1 MKIGEKDTHV
11 GLGTPSIILIVLVV
25 SMVVFALL
33 ALRSAQN
40 EKKLAE
46 KTAEAVRDY
55 YALET
60 LAETTLAA
68 VNEAVCKDV
77 PQAEKIARIGDIPF
91 VTGVVAEGSGKDTKY
106 VVRMYAEKDEES
118 GAGIAATAV
127 FKEDGSGFDVT
138 EWRFVKEEPEGGY
151 ELILPD

>member
-46 KTAEAVRDY
+46 KKEIVK
-55 YALET
+55 E
-60 LAETTLAA
+60 
-68 VNEAVCKDV
+68 NEAH
-77 PQAEKIARIGDIPF
+77 GN
-91 VTGVVAEGSGKDTKY
+91 
-106 VVRMYAEKDEES
+106 ES
-118 GAGIAATAV
+118 GDRAHR
-127 FKEDGSGFDVT
+127 KSG
-138 EWRFVKEEPEGGY
+138 
-151 ELILPD
+151 PDIS